1 MNTAT
6 WKSRLSAG
14 GLRPVLCAVGAALF
28 LLVAYIL
35 YFHRTDLWHL
45 WLPASANNDEVIYNR
60 QLAGVLSGGQ
70 PEGVYGYNEG
80 RAVVGHF
87 GGWGPVLFFL
97 YAIPGLVTG
106 SGVNAMFWCNLL
118 FAVAGWVLFACG
130 TRLSARRQLLV
141 AVTLFVCWYPCR
153 RCSAAHRNRCSS
165 FCCWPVWGLPL
176 HCKGS
181 SRWAGSLCWR
191 RPAP

>member
-45 WLPASANNDEVIYNR
+45 WLPAGANNDEVIYNR
-60 QLAGVLSGGQ
+60 QLAGVLSSGQ

-87 GGWGPVLFFL
+87 GGWGPVLF
-97 YAIPGLVTG
+97 
-106 SGVNAMFWCNLL
+106 
-118 FAVAGWVLFACG
+118 
-130 TRLSARRQLLV
+130 
-141 AVTLFVCWYPCR
+141 
-153 RCSAAHRNRCSS
+153 SS
-165 FCCWPVWGLPL
+165 MPFPDW
-176 HCKGS
+176 
-181 SRWAGSLCWR
+181 
-191 RPAP
+191 